1 MENDFENAR
10 NQTEEMFERENEQ
23 PQEQKN
29 QQEQPEQENAV
40 PDEGQALSAATSQT
54 EEAVQTAETAT
65 RAAEEQNAQLNQ
77 VMSELGAMKQ
87 QNEEL
92 QRQLKE
98 MSDVQKENIVEQAI
112 EMPTLDLDDLAF
124 ADEETKANV
133 QREYAQKMAEYVKG
147 DIMKEMSPFVE
158 QAKEG
163 LYQKEKNEVVAA
175 LSQIPE
181 LAGIEQ
187 MLPQV
192 EQIIKNN
199 EVLSSDSVPMDEKY
213 IMAYAIARGVNS
225 INTPPEEKKEPTAE
239 ELMELYDKNP
249 TFQELV
255 EKKRLE
261 AVKDS
266 QQVPPLTASNGA
278 VNVALNIKEKPKT
291 FEEASKRTR
300 KMFGLS

>member
-10 NQTEEMFERENEQ
+10 NQTEEMFASENEQ
-23 PQEQKN
+23 ASE
-29 QQEQPEQENAV
+29 QQEQPVSENAV
-40 PDEGQALSAATSQT
+40 PDEGQALSAATAQT
-54 EEAVQTAETAT
+54 EDAIQTAEAAT

-87 QNEEL
+87 QNDDL

-98 MSDVQKENIVEQAI
+98 MSDVQKEKIVEQAI

-124 ADEETKANV
+124 ADDETKANV

-163 LYQKEKNEVVAA
+163 LYQKEKNEVVSA

-181 LAGIEQ
+181 LTGIEQ
-187 MLPQV
+187 MLPQM

-199 EVLSSDSVPMDEKY
+199 G
-213 IMAYAIARGVNS
+213 R
-225 INTPPEEKKEPTAE
+225 
-239 ELMELYDKNP
+239 
-249 TFQELV
+249 
-255 EKKRLE
+255 
-261 AVKDS
+261 
-266 QQVPPLTASNGA
+266 
-278 VNVALNIKEKPKT
+278 ALP
-291 FEEASKRTR
+291 A
-300 KMFGLS
+300 

>member
-10 NQTEEMFERENEQ
+10 NQTEEMFANENEQ
-23 PQEQKN
+23 ASE
-29 QQEQPEQENAV
+29 QQEQPVSENAV
-40 PDEGQALSAATSQT
+40 PDEGQALSAATAQT
-54 EEAVQTAETAT
+54 EDAIQTAEAAT

-87 QNEEL
+87 QNDDL
-92 QRQLKE
+92 QQQLKE
-98 MSDVQKENIVEQAI
+98 MSDVQKEKIVEQAI
-112 EMPTLDLDDLAF
+112 EMPTLNLDDLAF
-124 ADEETKANV
+124 ADDETKANV

-187 MLPQV
+187 MLPQM

-199 EVLSSDSVPMDEKY
+199 DVLSSDSVPMDEKY

-291 FEEASKRTR
+291 FEEASERTR

>member
-10 NQTEEMFERENEQ
+10 NQTEEMFASENEQ
-23 PQEQKN
+23 ASE
-29 QQEQPEQENAV
+29 QQEQPVSENAV
-40 PDEGQALSAATSQT
+40 PDEGQAVSAATAQT
-54 EEAVQTAETAT
+54 EDAIQTAEAAT
-65 RAAEEQNAQLNQ
+65 RAAEKQNAQLNQ

-87 QNEEL
+87 QNDDL
-92 QRQLKE
+92 QQQLKE
-98 MSDVQKENIVEQAI
+98 MSDVQKEKIVEQAI
-112 EMPTLDLDDLAF
+112 EMPTLNLDDLAF
-124 ADEETKANV
+124 ADDETKANV

-163 LYQKEKNEVVAA
+163 LYQKEKNEVVSA

-181 LAGIEQ
+181 LTGIEQ
-187 MLPQV
+187 MLPQM

-199 EVLSSDSVPMDEKY
+199 DVLSSDSVPMDEKY

-291 FEEASKRTR
+291 FEEASERTR

>member
-10 NQTEEMFERENEQ
+10 NQTEEMFASENEQ
-23 PQEQKN
+23 AS
-29 QQEQPEQENAV
+29 EQPEQPVSENAV
-40 PDEGQALSAATSQT
+40 SDEGQALSAATAQT
-54 EEAVQTAETAT
+54 EDAIQTAEAAT

-77 VMSELGAMKQ
+77 VMSELGTMKQ
-87 QNEEL
+87 QNDDL

-98 MSDVQKENIVEQAI
+98 MSDVQKEKIVEQAI
-112 EMPTLDLDDLAF
+112 EMPTLNLDDLAF
-124 ADEETKANV
+124 ADDETKANV

-163 LYQKEKNEVVAA
+163 LYQKEKNEVVSA

-181 LAGIEQ
+181 LTGIEQ
-187 MLPQV
+187 MLPQM

-199 EVLSSDSVPMDEKY
+199 DVLSSDSVPMDEKY

-291 FEEASKRTR
+291 FEEASERTR

>member
-10 NQTEEMFERENEQ
+10 NQTEEMFASENEQ
-23 PQEQKN
+23 APE
-29 QQEQPEQENAV
+29 QQEQPVSENAV
-40 PDEGQALSAATSQT
+40 SDEGQALSTATAQT
-54 EEAVQTAETAT
+54 EDAIQTAEAAT

-87 QNEEL
+87 QNDDL

-98 MSDVQKENIVEQAI
+98 MSDVQKEKIVEQAI
-112 EMPTLDLDDLAF
+112 EMPTLNLDDLAF
-124 ADEETKANV
+124 ADDETKANV

-163 LYQKEKNEVVAA
+163 LYQKEKNEVVSA

-181 LAGIEQ
+181 LTGIEQ
-187 MLPQV
+187 MLPQM

-199 EVLSSDSVPMDEKY
+199 DVLSSDSVPMDEKY

-291 FEEASKRTR
+291 FEEASERTR

>member
-10 NQTEEMFERENEQ
+10 NQTEEMFASENEQ
-23 PQEQKN
+23 AGE
-29 QQEQPEQENAV
+29 QQEHPVSENAV
-40 PDEGQALSAATSQT
+40 PDEGQALSAATAQT
-54 EEAVQTAETAT
+54 EDAIQTAEAAT

-87 QNEEL
+87 QNDDL

-98 MSDVQKENIVEQAI
+98 MSDVQKEKIVEQAI
-112 EMPTLDLDDLAF
+112 EMPTLNLDDLAF
-124 ADEETKANV
+124 ADDETKANV

-163 LYQKEKNEVVAA
+163 LYQKEKNEVVSA

-181 LAGIEQ
+181 LTGIEQ
-187 MLPQV
+187 MLPQM

-199 EVLSSDSVPMDEKY
+199 DVLSSDSVPMDEKY

-291 FEEASKRTR
+291 FEEASERTR

>member
-10 NQTEEMFERENEQ
+10 NQTEEMFASENEQ
-23 PQEQKN
+23 ASE
-29 QQEQPEQENAV
+29 QQEQPVSENAV
-40 PDEGQALSAATSQT
+40 PDEGQALSAATAQT
-54 EEAVQTAETAT
+54 EDAIQTAEAAT

-77 VMSELGAMKQ
+77 MMSELGAMKQ
-87 QNEEL
+87 QNDDL
-92 QRQLKE
+92 QQQLKE
-98 MSDVQKENIVEQAI
+98 MSDVQKEKIVEQAI
-112 EMPTLDLDDLAF
+112 EMPTLNLDDLAF
-124 ADEETKANV
+124 ADDETKANV

-163 LYQKEKNEVVAA
+163 LYQKEKNEVVSA

-181 LAGIEQ
+181 LTGIEQ
-187 MLPQV
+187 MLPQM

-199 EVLSSDSVPMDEKY
+199 DVLSSDSVPMDEKY

-291 FEEASKRTR
+291 FEEASERTR

>member
-10 NQTEEMFERENEQ
+10 NQTEEMFASENEQ
-23 PQEQKN
+23 ASE
-29 QQEQPEQENAV
+29 QQEQPVSENAV
-40 PDEGQALSAATSQT
+40 PDEGQALSAATAQT
-54 EEAVQTAETAT
+54 EDAIQTAEAAT

-87 QNEEL
+87 QNDDL
-92 QRQLKE
+92 QQQLKE
-98 MSDVQKENIVEQAI
+98 MSDVQKEKIVEQAI
-112 EMPTLDLDDLAF
+112 EMPTLNLDDLAF
-124 ADEETKANV
+124 ADDETKANV

-199 EVLSSDSVPMDEKY
+199 DVLSSDSVPMDEKY

-291 FEEASKRTR
+291 FEEASERTR

>member
-10 NQTEEMFERENEQ
+10 NQTEEMFASENEQ
-23 PQEQKN
+23 ASE
-29 QQEQPEQENAV
+29 QQEQPVSENAV
-40 PDEGQALSAATSQT
+40 PDEGQALSAATAQT
-54 EEAVQTAETAT
+54 EDAIQTAEAAT

-87 QNEEL
+87 QNDDL
-92 QRQLKE
+92 QQQLKE
-98 MSDVQKENIVEQAI
+98 MSDVQKEKIVEQAI
-112 EMPTLDLDDLAF
+112 EMPTLNLDDLAF
-124 ADEETKANV
+124 ADDETKANV

-163 LYQKEKNEVVAA
+163 LYQKEKNEVVSA

-181 LAGIEQ
+181 LTGIEQ
-187 MLPQV
+187 MLPQM

-199 EVLSSDSVPMDEKY
+199 DVLSSDSVPMDEKY

-291 FEEASKRTR
+291 FEEASERTR

>member
-10 NQTEEMFERENEQ
+10 NQTEEMFASENEQ
-23 PQEQKN
+23 APE
-29 QQEQPEQENAV
+29 QQEQPVPENAV
-40 PDEGQALSAATSQT
+40 PDEGQALSTATAQT
-54 EEAVQTAETAT
+54 EDAIQTAEAAT
-65 RAAEEQNAQLNQ
+65 QAAEKQNAQLNQ

-87 QNEEL
+87 QNDDL

-98 MSDVQKENIVEQAI
+98 MSDVQKEKIVEQAI
-112 EMPTLDLDDLAF
+112 EMPTLNLDDLAF
-124 ADEETKANV
+124 ADDETKANV

-163 LYQKEKNEVVAA
+163 LYQKEKNEVVSA

-181 LAGIEQ
+181 LTGIEQ
-187 MLPQV
+187 MLPQM

-199 EVLSSDSVPMDEKY
+199 DVLSSDSVPMDEKY

-291 FEEASKRTR
+291 FEEASERTR

>member
-10 NQTEEMFERENEQ
+10 NQTEEMFASENEQ
-23 PQEQKN
+23 AS
-29 QQEQPEQENAV
+29 EQPEQPVSENAV
-40 PDEGQALSAATSQT
+40 SDEGQALSAATAQT
-54 EEAVQTAETAT
+54 ENAIQTAEAAT

-77 VMSELGAMKQ
+77 VMSELGTMKQ
-87 QNEEL
+87 QNDDL

-98 MSDVQKENIVEQAI
+98 MSDVQKEKIVEQAI
-112 EMPTLDLDDLAF
+112 EMPTLNLDDLAF
-124 ADEETKANV
+124 ADDETKANV

-163 LYQKEKNEVVAA
+163 LYQKEKNEVVSA

-181 LAGIEQ
+181 LTGIEQ
-187 MLPQV
+187 MLPQM

-199 EVLSSDSVPMDEKY
+199 DVLSSDSVPMDEKY

-291 FEEASKRTR
+291 FEEASERTR